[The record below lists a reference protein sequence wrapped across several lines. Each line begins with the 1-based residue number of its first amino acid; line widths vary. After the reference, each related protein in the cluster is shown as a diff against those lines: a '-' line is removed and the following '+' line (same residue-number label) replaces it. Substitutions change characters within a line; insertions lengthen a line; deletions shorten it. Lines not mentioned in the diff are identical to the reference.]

1 MSQCPSCGGDCGY
14 LKNKGCQYGKK
25 TLPDMLTQQE
35 HQEILRIVA
44 RWDYATEAAIEAYLL
59 GKKLSDNV
67 AQAYLKGFDEA
78 SSQHGCAECG
88 IGGGH
93 ALYCVPCAEKFVGGY
108 KENVP
113 VHTSELLTQ
122 VSTDTQYAGNGTAGI
137 QNETKPT
144 GFFFQMPTKHIAEE
158 DDDIP
163 PQRTWVGL
171 TDEETRGCIE
181 ATIEITDLLLLDA
194 VNAVIVDVERLLRE
208 KNT

>member
-14 LKNKGCQYGKK
+14 FKNKGCQYGKK
-25 TLPDMLTQQE
+25 TLPDMLTPQE
-35 HQEILRIVA
+35 HQEIVRIVA

-93 ALYCVPCAEKFVGGY
+93 ALYCVRCAEKFVGGY

-113 VHTSELLTQ
+113 VHTSELLAQ
-122 VSTDTQYAGNGTAGI
+122 VSTDIQYAGNGTAGI

-144 GFFFQMPTKHIAEE
+144 GFFFQMPQ
-158 DDDIP
+158 
-163 PQRTWVGL
+163 QRTWIGL
-171 TDEETRGCIE
+171 TDEEILKFQDIVPNTLGYDLIE
-181 ATIEITDLLLLDA
+181 FAKAIEQALK
-194 VNAVIVDVERLLRE
+194 ER
-208 KNT
+208 NT

>member
-25 TLPDMLTQQE
+25 TLPDMLTPQE
-35 HQEILRIVA
+35 HQEIVRIVA

-88 IGGGH
+88 ANGGH
-93 ALYCVPCAEKFVGGY
+93 ALYCVRCAEKFVGGY

-113 VHTSELLTQ
+113 VHASELLTQ

-137 QNETKPT
+137 QNETKPA
-144 GFFFQMPTKHIAEE
+144 GFFFQM
-158 DDDIP
+158 P

-171 TDEETRGCIE
+171 TIEEISACCMESTTTQLSFYNAIE
-181 ATIEITDLLLLDA
+181 AKLKEL
-194 VNAVIVDVERLLRE
+194 
-208 KNT
+208 NT